1 MYFLYR
7 YHHKLPHE
15 YMSLPIGERK
25 IVNAFISFEIEKRQ
39 EEIDSIRND

>member
-1 MYFLYR
+1 
-7 YHHKLPHE
+7 
-15 YMSLPIGERK
+15 MSLPIGERK